1 MFSYYYPESK
11 SSVLSCTSE
20 TAPEAGEDALL
31 LGDGHLVVQEADVMD
46 SV

>member
-31 LGDGHLVVQEADVMD
+31 LGDWHLVVQEANVMNC
-46 SV
+46 V

>member
-1 MFSYYYPESK
+1 MFSYYYYENK

-31 LGDGHLVVQEADVMD
+31 LGDGNVVVQKADVMN